1 MVKKRL
7 LPDYRFRRLSD
18 ITAQDLERLGVRAL
32 AVDIDNTLAYDCQ
45 NEFIEK
51 ADEWVEKMKNSGI
64 KLIIISNATF
74 KRAGYMGKTLGIP
87 YVAFAW
93 KPRRYGFY
101 IAAKKLGVPLK
112 SFAVAGDQIFADIKG
127 ANKVGAVSIYID
139 PARPETRNPIFFGR
153 RRRLEKPVLAEFEKN
168 KGYGVADSSKAS
180 E

>member
-7 LPDYRFRRLSD
+7 LPDYRFKRLSA
-18 ITAQDLERLGVRAL
+18 ITVEDLKKLGVKAV

-45 NEFIEK
+45 NEFIDA
-51 ADEWVEKMKNSGI
+51 ADEWVKTVKEAGF

-74 KRAGYMGKTLGIP
+74 KRAGYMSKTLGIP

-101 IAAKKLGVPLK
+101 IACRKLGVKPSEL
-112 SFAVAGDQIFADIKG
+112 AVIGDQIYADVKG
-127 ANKVGAVSIYID
+127 ANKVGAVSIYVD
-139 PARPETRNPIFFGR
+139 PAKPETRNPYFFGR

-168 KGYGVADSSKAS
+168 HGYGIEGGK
-180 E
+180 